1 MGLCDLPGLKDSPP
15 CKVAGAVT
23 AAIDFAK
30 DPLGYIAQKMQAAAA
45 GLASTVLPQ
54 LERLTH
60 PDLSAGWFL
69 DAYRVSFALAIFI
82 FVAFLGW
89 NFVQLARRRVSGDDV
104 VETLGFYTPLFFG
117 GVILGPA
124 LGSLLLELTG
134 ALTDTLIQWGIGG
147 SVTGTT
153 TALQAAI
160 VAGDPA
166 KITGGAIVAIV
177 FFFCLIVAL
186 VLCFVVLLVMLV
198 TLYLTGAIIPLS
210 LVWLVHPRQRGKGL
224 KVVMVWVGVCF
235 SHVLL
240 FLLLGVAFRMVA
252 GLSTNFDQPGLKV
265 LANLAVAVIALL
277 AATLSPLGLLAFA
290 PVGPTSAAGGGPSL
304 SIPRPRTGGG
314 YPDSAED
321 SQTAQ
326 LARGTGSVAG
336 EANPGGDLVGVGPD
350 AGGRA
355 PGGGATGGG
364 LLGLLAASR
373 GNAGGDGGGDSSAS
387 MEPGAA
393 VGSPAAGSAA
403 SRGAADRSAA
413 DRSAAGGGAATPA
426 GTDSAARGAAA
437 AWGRSPAAGAA
448 SSGAALAGAA
458 AVGVGAG
465 TAAPLAGAAA
475 GGGPAANGTAAM
487 DAGPASA
494 KQAGDSLSSAGAAAA
509 ATGAGAPVGAVLAA
523 AGQGVKAAG
532 SVLGATAELARSGG
546 DMAAEHMEHG
556 GDSPSQ
562 PGPTQGGGG
571 ADTRPGR

>member
-23 AAIDFAK
+23 AAVDFAK

-134 ALTDTLIQWGIGG
+134 ALTDTLIRWGIGG

-160 VAGDPA
+160 AAGDPA
-166 KITGGAIVAIV
+166 RITGGAIVAIV

-210 LVWLVHPRQRGKGL
+210 LVWLVHPRQRAKGL
-224 KVVMVWVGVCF
+224 KVVMVWVGICF

-240 FLLLGVAFRMVA
+240 FLLLGVAFRMIA
-252 GLSTNFDQPGLKV
+252 GLSANFDQPGLKI

-326 LARGTGSVAG
+326 LARGTGSTAG
-336 EANPGGDLVGVGPD
+336 EDDPGGNLVGAGSD
-350 AGGRA
+350 ADRTA

-373 GNAGGDGGGDSSAS
+373 GDGGGGSSAS

-403 SRGAADRSAA
+403 SHGAA
-413 DRSAAGGGAATPA
+413 DRSAAGGGAATPV
-426 GTDSAARGAAA
+426 GTDSPAREAEA

-458 AVGVGAG
+458 AVGAGAG
-465 TAAPLAGAAA
+465 TAAPSAGAAA
-475 GGGPAANGTAAM
+475 GGASAANGSAAM
-487 DAGPASA
+487 AAGSASA
-494 KQAGDSLSSAGAAAA
+494 KQAGDSLTSAGGAAA
-509 ATGAGAPVGAVLAA
+509 ATGVGAPVGAALAA

-532 SVLGATAELARSGG
+532 SVLGGTAELARSAGQ
-546 DMAAEHMEHG
+546 MAAEHMEHG
-556 GDSPSQ
+556 GDSPTQ
-562 PGPTQGGGG
+562 PSPTPGGGG

>member
-160 VAGDPA
+160 AAGDPA

-210 LVWLVHPRQRGKGL
+210 LVWLVHPRQRAKGL
-224 KVVMVWVGVCF
+224 KVVMVWVGICF

-252 GLSTNFDQPGLKV
+252 GLSTNFDQPGLKI

-290 PVGPTSAAGGGPSL
+290 PVGPSSAAGSGPAFSVPGQRR
-304 SIPRPRTGGG
+304 SGGG
-314 YPDSAED
+314 FPQSDGD

-326 LARGTGSVAG
+326 LARGAASQVGEGGEPAAAGAAEASAAGGVAAGGGLAGLLSPRGQGVQSSALMEPDGGGEQAGSSGGTAGVEPAPAAGGGGPSEGAGSQPAGAGGSRSRTGSQFSLPGWATAG
-336 EANPGGDLVGVGPD
+336 SSAEDGT
-350 AGGRA
+350 AG
-355 PGGGATGGG
+355 PGGGAQ
-364 LLGLLAASR
+364 
-373 GNAGGDGGGDSSAS
+373 AG
-387 MEPGAA
+387 
-393 VGSPAAGSAA
+393 VQAGE
-403 SRGAADRSAA
+403 
-413 DRSAAGGGAATPA
+413 
-426 GTDSAARGAAA
+426 
-437 AWGRSPAAGAA
+437 
-448 SSGAALAGAA
+448 
-458 AVGVGAG
+458 
-465 TAAPLAGAAA
+465 
-475 GGGPAANGTAAM
+475 
-487 DAGPASA
+487 
-494 KQAGDSLSSAGAAAA
+494 QAGDQLSSAGAAAA
-509 ATGAGAPVGAVLAA
+509 ATGVGAPVGAAVAA

-532 SVLGATAELARSGG
+532 SVLGATAELARSAGQ
-546 DMAAEHMEHG
+546 MAAEHMEHG
-556 GDSPSQ
+556 ETPDLERPQQS
-562 PGPTQGGGG
+562 QGGGG
-571 ADTRPGR
+571 ADTRAGR

>member
-1 MGLCDLPGLKDSPP
+1 MPDPCHLPVV
-15 CKVAGAVT
+15 KVACSAANTISAAV
-23 AAIDFAK
+23 DFAK

-89 NFVQLARRRVSGDDV
+89 NFVLLARRRVSGDDV

-134 ALTDTLIQWGIGG
+134 ALTDTLIRWGIGG
-147 SVTGTT
+147 SVAGTT
-153 TALQAAI
+153 TALQASI
-160 VAGDPA
+160 TAGDPA

-177 FFFCLIVAL
+177 FFFALIVAL

-210 LVWLVHPRQRGKGL
+210 LVWLVHPRQRARGL
-224 KVVMVWVGVCF
+224 KVVMVWVGICF

-252 GLSTNFDQPGLKV
+252 GLSTNFDQPGLKI

-290 PVGPTSAAGGGPSL
+290 PVGPSSAAGGGPSL
-304 SIPRPRTGGG
+304 SIPRPQTGGG

-326 LARGTGSVAG
+326 LARGTGSTAG
-336 EANPGGDLVGVGPD
+336 EDDPGGNLVGVGPD
-350 AGGRA
+350 AGGTA

-373 GNAGGDGGGDSSAS
+373 GDGGGDSSAS

-403 SRGAADRSAA
+403 SHGAADRSAA
-413 DRSAAGGGAATPA
+413 GRGSGDASGHRLSGAGGGGGM
-426 GTDSAARGAAA
+426 GTQPCGRRRVLGSGLGWSGSRRSRRRDSRPLSRG
-437 AWGRSPAAGAA
+437 RRR
-448 SSGAALAGAA
+448 
-458 AVGVGAG
+458 
-465 TAAPLAGAAA
+465 
-475 GGGPAANGTAAM
+475 
-487 DAGPASA
+487 
-494 KQAGDSLSSAGAAAA
+494 
-509 ATGAGAPVGAVLAA
+509 
-523 AGQGVKAAG
+523 G
-532 SVLGATAELARSGG
+532 SVGG
-546 DMAAEHMEHG
+546 
-556 GDSPSQ
+556 
-562 PGPTQGGGG
+562 
-571 ADTRPGR
+571 

>member
-69 DAYRVSFALAIFI
+69 DAYRVSFALAIFV

-117 GVILGPA
+117 AVILGPA
-124 LGSLLLELTG
+124 LGTLLLELTG

-147 SVTGTT
+147 SVAGTT
-153 TALQAAI
+153 TALQASIA
-160 VAGDPA
+160 AGDPA

-210 LVWLVHPRQRGKGL
+210 LVWLVHPRQRARGL
-224 KVVMVWVGVCF
+224 KVVMVWVGICF

-252 GLSTNFDQPGLKV
+252 GLSTNFDQPGLKI

-290 PVGPTSAAGGGPSL
+290 PVGPSSAAGSGPAVSVPGQRR
-304 SIPRPRTGGG
+304 SGGG
-314 YPDSAED
+314 FPQSEGD

-326 LARGTGSVAG
+326 LARGAASLAG
-336 EANPGGDLVGVGPD
+336 EAGEPAAAGAAEASA
-350 AGGRA
+350 AGGVAAGGLAGLLSPRGQGVQSSA
-355 PGGGATGGG
+355 LMESGGGGEQAAGTAGAAGAGTPQAAGGAGPSEGAGSQPAGAGGSRSRTGSQSSLPGWAAAGSPAENGTAGPGGGAH
-364 LLGLLAASR
+364 
-373 GNAGGDGGGDSSAS
+373 
-387 MEPGAA
+387 
-393 VGSPAAGSAA
+393 
-403 SRGAADRSAA
+403 
-413 DRSAAGGGAATPA
+413 
-426 GTDSAARGAAA
+426 
-437 AWGRSPAAGAA
+437 AGAQP
-448 SSGAALAGAA
+448 GE
-458 AVGVGAG
+458 
-465 TAAPLAGAAA
+465 
-475 GGGPAANGTAAM
+475 
-487 DAGPASA
+487 
-494 KQAGDSLSSAGAAAA
+494 QAGDRLSSAGAAAA
-509 ATGAGAPVGAVLAA
+509 ATGVGAPVGAAVAA

-532 SVLGATAELARSGG
+532 SVLGATAELARSAGQ
-546 DMAAEHMEHG
+546 MAAEHMEHAEASEPAG
-556 GDSPSQ
+556 QQNP
-562 PGPTQGGGG
+562 GGGG
-571 ADTRPGR
+571 ADTRAGR

>member
-23 AAIDFAK
+23 AAVDFAK

-153 TALQAAI
+153 TALQASIA
-160 VAGDPA
+160 AGDPA

-177 FFFCLIVAL
+177 FFFALIVAL

-210 LVWLVHPRQRGKGL
+210 LVWLVHPRQRAKGL
-224 KVVMVWVGVCF
+224 KVVMVWVGICF

-252 GLSTNFDQPGLKV
+252 GLSTNFDQPGLKI

-290 PVGPTSAAGGGPSL
+290 PVGPSSAAGSGPAVSVPGQRR
-304 SIPRPRTGGG
+304 SGGG
-314 YPDSAED
+314 FPQSEGD

-326 LARGTGSVAG
+326 LARGAASLVGEGGEPAAAGAVEGSAGGGGLAGLLSPRGKGVQSSALMEPGGSGEQAAGSGGAAGTGQATGGAGPSEAAGPRPAGAGGSRSRTGSQSSSAG
-336 EANPGGDLVGVGPD
+336 WAT
-350 AGGRA
+350 AGSSAEDGSA
-355 PGGGATGGG
+355 GPGGGAQ
-364 LLGLLAASR
+364 
-373 GNAGGDGGGDSSAS
+373 AG
-387 MEPGAA
+387 EQ
-393 VGSPAAGSAA
+393 AGE
-403 SRGAADRSAA
+403 
-413 DRSAAGGGAATPA
+413 
-426 GTDSAARGAAA
+426 
-437 AWGRSPAAGAA
+437 
-448 SSGAALAGAA
+448 
-458 AVGVGAG
+458 
-465 TAAPLAGAAA
+465 
-475 GGGPAANGTAAM
+475 
-487 DAGPASA
+487 
-494 KQAGDSLSSAGAAAA
+494 QAGDRLSSAGAAAA
-509 ATGAGAPVGAVLAA
+509 ATGVGAPVGAALAA
-523 AGQGVKAAG
+523 SGQGVKAAG
-532 SVLGATAELARSGG
+532 SVLGATAELARSAGQ
-546 DMAAEHMEHG
+546 MAAEHMEHAEAP
-556 GDSPSQ
+556 DL
-562 PGPTQGGGG
+562 GPQQNPGGGG
-571 ADTRPGR
+571 ADTRPRR

>member
-1 MGLCDLPGLKDSPP
+1 VPDPCHLPVV
-15 CKVAGAVT
+15 KVACSAANTISAAV
-23 AAIDFAK
+23 DFAK

-124 LGSLLLELTG
+124 LGTLLLELTG

-153 TALQAAI
+153 TALQASIA
-160 VAGDPA
+160 AGDPA

-177 FFFCLIVAL
+177 FFFALIVAL

-210 LVWLVHPRQRGKGL
+210 LVWLVHPRQRAKGL
-224 KVVMVWVGVCF
+224 KVVMVWVGICF

-252 GLSTNFDQPGLKV
+252 GLSTNFDQPGLKI

-290 PVGPTSAAGGGPSL
+290 PVGPSSAAGSGPAV
-304 SIPRPRTGGG
+304 SIPGQRRSGGG
-314 YPDSAED
+314 FPQSEGD

-326 LARGTGSVAG
+326 LARGAAS
-336 EANPGGDLVGVGPD
+336 LVGE
-350 AGGRA
+350 GGE
-355 PGGGATGGG
+355 P
-364 LLGLLAASR
+364 AA
-373 GNAGGDGGGDSSAS
+373 A
-387 MEPGAA
+387 GAA
-393 VGSPAAGSAA
+393 EG
-403 SRGAADRSAA
+403 
-413 DRSAAGGGAATPA
+413 SAAGGGGLAGLLSPRGQGVQSSALMEPGGNGEQAA
-426 GTDSAARGAAA
+426 GS
-437 AWGRSPAAGAA
+437 AGAA
-448 SSGAALAGAA
+448 
-458 AVGVGAG
+458 GAG
-465 TAAPLAGAAA
+465 TAHAADGAGPSEGAGSQPAGAGGSRPRTGSQSSA
-475 GGGPAANGTAAM
+475 GWATAGSSAE
-487 DAGPASA
+487 DGSAGPGGSA
-494 KQAGDSLSSAGAAAA
+494 QAGDRLSSAGAAAA
-509 ATGAGAPVGAVLAA
+509 ATGAGAPVGAAAA

-532 SVLGATAELARSGG
+532 SVLGATAELARSAGQ
-546 DMAAEHMEHG
+546 MAAEHMEHAEAA
-556 GDSPSQ
+556 DL
-562 PGPTQGGGG
+562 GPQQNPGGGG

>member
-1 MGLCDLPGLKDSPP
+1 VPDPCHLPVV
-15 CKVAGAVT
+15 KVACSAANTISAAV
-23 AAIDFAK
+23 DFAK

-89 NFVQLARRRVSGDDV
+89 NFLQLARRRVSGDDV

-134 ALTDTLIQWGIGG
+134 ALTDTLIQWGIAG

-160 VAGDPA
+160 AAGDPA

-210 LVWLVHPRQRGKGL
+210 LVWLVHPRQRAKGL
-224 KVVMVWVGVCF
+224 KVVMVWVGICF

-240 FLLLGVAFRMVA
+240 FLLLGVAFRMVG
-252 GLSTNFDQPGLKV
+252 GLSTNFDQPGLKI

-290 PVGPTSAAGGGPSL
+290 PVGPSSAAGSGPAFSVPGQRR
-304 SIPRPRTGGG
+304 SGGG
-314 YPDSAED
+314 FPQSDGD

-326 LARGTGSVAG
+326 LARGAASQVGETGEPAAAG
-336 EANPGGDLVGVGPD
+336 AAEASA
-350 AGGRA
+350 AGGVAAGGGLAGLLSPRGQGVQSSA
-355 PGGGATGGG
+355 LMEPDGSGEQAGSSGGTAGVEPAPAAGGAGPSEAAGSQPAGTGGSRPRNAAENASSAGWATAGNPAEDSTAGPGGGAQ
-364 LLGLLAASR
+364 
-373 GNAGGDGGGDSSAS
+373 AG
-387 MEPGAA
+387 
-393 VGSPAAGSAA
+393 VQAGE
-403 SRGAADRSAA
+403 
-413 DRSAAGGGAATPA
+413 
-426 GTDSAARGAAA
+426 
-437 AWGRSPAAGAA
+437 
-448 SSGAALAGAA
+448 
-458 AVGVGAG
+458 
-465 TAAPLAGAAA
+465 
-475 GGGPAANGTAAM
+475 
-487 DAGPASA
+487 
-494 KQAGDSLSSAGAAAA
+494 QAGDRLSSAGTAAA
-509 ATGAGAPVGAVLAA
+509 ATGVGAPVGAALAA

-532 SVLGATAELARSGG
+532 SVLGATAELARSAG
-546 DMAAEHMEHG
+546 DMAAEHMEHAEAP
-556 GDSPSQ
+556 DL
-562 PGPTQGGGG
+562 GPQQNRGGGG

>member
-15 CKVAGAVT
+15 CKVAGAVS
-23 AAIDFAK
+23 AAVDFAK

-153 TALQAAI
+153 TALQASIA
-160 VAGDPA
+160 AGDPA
-166 KITGGAIVAIV
+166 RITGGAIVAIV

-210 LVWLVHPRQRGKGL
+210 LVWLVHPRQRAKGL
-224 KVVMVWVGVCF
+224 KVVMVWVGICF

-252 GLSTNFDQPGLKV
+252 GLSTDFDQPGLKI

-277 AATLSPLGLLAFA
+277 AATLSPLGLLVFA
-290 PVGPTSAAGGGPSL
+290 PVGPSSAAGGGPSL

-326 LARGTGSVAG
+326 LARGTGSAAG
-336 EANPGGDLVGVGPD
+336 EDDPGGNLVGVGPD
-350 AGGRA
+350 AGGTA

-373 GNAGGDGGGDSSAS
+373 GDGGGDGGGDSSAS

-403 SRGAADRSAA
+403 SHGAA
-413 DRSAAGGGAATPA
+413 DRSAAGGGAAAPV
-426 GTDSAARGAAA
+426 GTDSPARGAAA

-465 TAAPLAGAAA
+465 TAAHSA
-475 GGGPAANGTAAM
+475 GGASAANGTAAM
-487 DAGPASA
+487 AAGSASA
-494 KQAGDSLSSAGAAAA
+494 KQAGDSLTSAGGAVAT
-509 ATGAGAPVGAVLAA
+509 TGAGAPVGAGLAA

-532 SVLGATAELARSGG
+532 SVLGATAELARSAGQ
-546 DMAAEHMEHG
+546 MAAEHMEHAETP
-556 GDSPSQ
+556 DL
-562 PGPTQGGGG
+562 GPQQNQGGGG
-571 ADTRPGR
+571 ADPRAGR

>member
-1 MGLCDLPGLKDSPP
+1 MPDPCHLPIV
-15 CKVAGAVT
+15 KVACTAANT
-23 AAIDFAK
+23 ISAAIDFAK
-30 DPLGYIAQKMQAAAA
+30 DPLGYIAQKMQQAAA

-134 ALTDTLIQWGIGG
+134 ALTDTLIGWGIGG
-147 SVTGTT
+147 SVAGTT
-153 TALQAAI
+153 TALQASIA
-160 VAGDPA
+160 AGDPA

-177 FFFCLIVAL
+177 FFFALIVAL

-210 LVWLVHPRQRGKGL
+210 LVWLVHPRQRAKGL

-252 GLSTNFDQPGLKV
+252 GLSTNFDQPGLKI

-290 PVGPTSAAGGGPSL
+290 PVGPTSAAGSGPSL

-326 LARGTGSVAG
+326 LARGTGSAAG
-336 EANPGGDLVGVGPD
+336 GDDPGGNLVGVGPD
-350 AGGRA
+350 ADRTA

-373 GNAGGDGGGDSSAS
+373 GNAGGDSSAS

-393 VGSPAAGSAA
+393 VGSPAAGSDA
-403 SRGAADRSAA
+403 SHGAA
-413 DRSAAGGGAATPA
+413 DRSAAGGGAATPV
-426 GTDSAARGAAA
+426 GTDSPARAAA
-437 AWGRSPAAGAA
+437 AWGRSDAAGAA
-448 SSGAALAGAA
+448 SSGAALGGAA

-465 TAAPLAGAAA
+465 AAAPLAGAAA
-475 GGGPAANGTAAM
+475 GGAPAANGTAAM
-487 DAGPASA
+487 AAGPASA
-494 KQAGDSLSSAGAAAA
+494 KQAGDRLSSAGGAAA
-509 ATGAGAPVGAVLAA
+509 ATGAGTLVGAGLVAV
-523 AGQGVKAAG
+523 GQGVRAAG
-532 SVLGATAELARSGG
+532 SVLGATAELARSAG
-546 DMAAEHMEHG
+546 DMAAEHIEHAD
-556 GDSPSQ
+556 DSPSQ
-562 PGPTQGGGG
+562 PSPAQGGGG